1 MSILIIVVMVLL
13 FMALSPGVF
22 IYIPPGASKSVAALV
37 HGTVFAVIWYFL
49 YKLLLDISFFK
60 EGMPLSGSGP
70 PTKNPVAKQIRK
82 CGESCKPGYTNNKSI
97 ACGVIGSCKPK

>member
-22 IYIPPGASKSVAALV
+22 IYIPPGASKFVAALV

-49 YKLLLDISFFK
+49 YKLLLDISFK
-60 EGMPLSGSGP
+60 EGGPLMAP
-70 PTKNPVAKQIRK
+70 PTKNPVADQIRV
-82 CGESCKPGYTNNKSI
+82 CGKSCKSGYKNNKSI
-97 ACGVIGSCKPK
+97 ACGVIGSCKPI